1 MTSKNKTHVIPG
13 SKGEHLIQKEMVN
26 HQRTKAFYNNQ
37 MLDYL
42 NPLMQEFI
50 VHQEMV
56 FIGTSDG
63 HGECDASFRAGHP
76 GFIHVLG
83 KRKLI
88 FPEYRGNGV
97 MARIVNMKENP
108 HIGMIFID
116 FYKTGIG
123 LHVNGRVQIVK
134 NEMVQTQLKVPKK
147 IIGETKS
154 KDGKC
159 PECWVVVEV
168 EEAYIHCSKHVPK
181 LQKLNNDIHWGTD
194 DEVFKGG
201 DAFKTKNCPR
211 PWDND

>member
-13 SKGEHLIQKEMVN
+13 SKGEHLIQKEMGN
-26 HQRTKAFYNNQ
+26 HQRAKAFYNNQ

-97 MARIVNMKENP
+97 MASIGNMKENP

-147 IIGETKS
+147 IIGETNS
-154 KDGKC
+154 
-159 PECWVVVEV
+159 E
-168 EEAYIHCSKHVPK
+168 
-181 LQKLNNDIHWGTD
+181 
-194 DEVFKGG
+194 
-201 DAFKTKNCPR
+201 
-211 PWDND
+211 

>member
-13 SKGEHLIQKEMVN
+13 SKGEHLIQKEMGN
-26 HQRTKAFYNNQ
+26 HQRAKAFYNNQ

-50 VHQEMV
+50 IHQEMV

-63 HGECDASFRAGHP
+63 HGECDASFRAGQP

-97 MARIVNMKENP
+97 MASIGNMKENP

-147 IIGETKS
+147 IIG
-154 KDGKC
+154 
-159 PECWVVVEV
+159 
-168 EEAYIHCSKHVPK
+168 
-181 LQKLNNDIHWGTD
+181 
-194 DEVFKGG
+194 
-201 DAFKTKNCPR
+201 
-211 PWDND
+211 